1 VRHTPEN
8 YEFPVVTEVVRGPA
22 LRQFH
27 VLDLEGNQITFG
39 QTFE

>member
-1 VRHTPEN
+1 MAEELLPSLIPYFGCVMPW
-8 YEFPVVTEVVRGPA
+8 G

-27 VLDLEGNQITFG
+27 VLDLEDNQITFG